1 MPGRSVLSAEQRVAA
16 IELFGEGLGRKAV
29 ATRLGVSR
37 SAVTRLF
44 DRWRVRGGAAL
55 VSKPTKRSFSFEF
68 KLEVVQRFLAGET
81 KSDLACEFDLASA
94 KQVETWARVY
104 RNEGEEGLRPKRR
117 GRPPKPA
124 DQGSG
129 GQGELDALRR
139 ENERLRAENA
149 YLGKLRALRRSEQ
162 RRK

>member
-1 MPGRSVLSAEQRVAA
+1 MPGPSVLSAEQRVAA

-29 ATRLGVSR
+29 AARLGVSR
-37 SAVTRLF
+37 SAITRLF

-55 VSKPTKRSFSFEF
+55 VSKPSKRSFSFEF
-68 KLEVVQRFLAGET
+68 KLDVVQRFLAGET
-81 KSDLACEFDLASA
+81 KVELAREFGLASP
-94 KQVETWARVY
+94 KQVETWARIF
-104 RNEGEEGLRPKRR
+104 RREGADGLRPKRR

-124 DQGSG
+124 GECSG
-129 GQGELDALRR
+129 GESELEALRR

-149 YLGKLRALRRSEQ
+149 YLGKLRALRMREQ